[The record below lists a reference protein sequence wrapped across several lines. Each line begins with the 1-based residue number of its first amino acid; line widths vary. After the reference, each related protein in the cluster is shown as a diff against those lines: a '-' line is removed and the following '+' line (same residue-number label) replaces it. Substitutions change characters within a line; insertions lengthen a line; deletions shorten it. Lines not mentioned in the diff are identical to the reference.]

1 MRGSSPLRWLLIA
14 ALLAAYCV
22 AGFSRISF
30 DVEILKLLPTHL
42 RQVQGLS
49 LFLEHFSLPDEV
61 MLTIEAAD
69 AEIADQAATDLAAH
83 LHAQPALVRRA
94 VERAP
99 WEDSP
104 QQLSEF
110 LAFAL
115 LNQPPG
121 KIREMKARLAPDA
134 VEATLSDSVEKL
146 GASIAPLE
154 VAMLS
159 YDPLGLASPLEFDR
173 LMPSGAQSEFSSADG
188 TFRVIYVQSA
198 RPFANYRDNIA
209 WLRDLKQTCAEW
221 NAGRNVTLGFTGEP
235 AFVADISGSM
245 HHDMA
250 TSGGVTLAL
259 IAVIFWFC
267 FRRAHPLF
275 ALQGMLVLTFLLSL
289 ATAGLFLD
297 ELTVIGVGFASIMIG
312 LSVDYGYFVYQSS
325 RHHDGTVREL
335 QWSCL
340 QNVMW
345 TAGTTAAAFI
355 ALKASSLPGI
365 SQLGTLVGIGVIVGA
380 AVMLGIFA
388 PISMRLKAPVAEST
402 FDRFFASRRG
412 TATGGWITLS
422 LIVGLAATLAVKGFP
437 RLDFSAESL
446 RPRVS
451 GAHDAMDRV
460 YTHLA
465 DGRNLLSL
473 IVTGESE
480 DEVYARL
487 HAAEARL
494 GGARSFTSPL
504 AIWPHTTHQRENLAA
519 LLPLAAELP
528 RLREAVAAAGFKEE
542 AFGLA
547 EAIIQQW
554 SGWQNAQLP
563 VWPQNDAGR
572 WILRRIAQQADGQ
585 FYALGMV
592 HPKPGEESALVAA
605 VESEGIYLVSWSQL
619 GRELARVIPG
629 EFSRVIIGL
638 VAIVLVL
645 LALAFRSVRAVLIFS
660 AATALTFAALLGAMS
675 LFGIKWNLFN
685 LAAILLLLGTGIDYS
700 ILMLLAL
707 RRNGG
712 DVAAAH
718 RSLGL
723 VIFLCSTSSIAGF
736 GTIGWANHI
745 GLASLGI
752 TCALGLTFAALIALF
767 LLPYAWRW
775 GAKREQVTIEGSAA
789 PQRSDL

>member
-1 MRGSSPLRWLLIA
+1 MRGSSSLRWLLVA

-49 LFLEHFSLPDEV
+49 LFLEHFSLPEEV
-61 MLTIEAAD
+61 MLTVEAAE
-69 AEIADQAATDLAAH
+69 AETADQAATDLAAH
-83 LHAQPALVRRA
+83 LRAQPALVQRA

-104 QQLSEF
+104 QQLAEF

-115 LNQPPG
+115 LNQPPE
-121 KIREMKARLAPDA
+121 KIREMKARLAPD
-134 VEATLSDSVEKL
+134 VVGATLGDSIEKL

-159 YDPLGLASPLEFDR
+159 YDPLGLTSPLEFDR
-173 LMPSGAQSEFSSADG
+173 LIPSGAQSEFSSADG
-188 TFRVIYVQSA
+188 TFRVIYVRSA
-198 RPFANYRDNIA
+198 RVFHNYRDNIA
-209 WLRDLKQTCAEW
+209 WLNELKQTCAEW
-221 NAGRNVTLGFTGEP
+221 NAGKKVTLGFTGEP
-235 AFVADISGSM
+235 AFVADIAGSM
-245 HHDMA
+245 HRDMA

-259 IAVIFWFC
+259 IAAIFWFC

-325 RHHDGTVREL
+325 RHHTGTTGEL
-335 QWSCL
+335 QWRCL
-340 QNVMW
+340 RNVMW

-355 ALKASSLPGI
+355 TLNASSLPGI

-380 AVMLGIFA
+380 AVMLGIFT
-388 PISMRLKAPVAEST
+388 PISLRLKAPMADSAIE
-402 FDRFFASRRG
+402 RFFASPRK
-412 TATGGWITLS
+412 TAVGGWLTLA
-422 LIVGLAATLAVKGFP
+422 LMLGLTATLAVKGLP
-437 RLDFSAESL
+437 RFDFSAESL

-451 GAHDAMDRV
+451 GAYDAMDRV

-465 DGRNLLSL
+465 DDRNLLSL
-473 IVTGESE
+473 IVTGTSE
-480 DEVYARL
+480 DEVYSRL
-487 HAAEARL
+487 QAAETRL
-494 GGARSFTSPL
+494 GGASSFTTPL
-504 AIWPHTTHQRENLAA
+504 AIWPQSAHQRENLAT
-519 LLPLAAELP
+519 LVPLAAELP
-528 RLREAVAAAGFKEE
+528 RLRQAVIAAGFKEE

-547 EAIIQQW
+547 EAVFNKW
-554 SGWQNAQLP
+554 SAWAEARLP
-563 VWPQNDAGR
+563 VWPQNDASR
-572 WILRRIAQQADGQ
+572 WILRRIARQADGK
-585 FYALGMV
+585 FFALGIV

-605 VESEGIYLVSWSQL
+605 VESEGVYLASWSQL
-619 GRELARVIPG
+619 GRELGHVIPR
-629 EFSRVIIGL
+629 EFESVIAGLIG
-638 VAIVLVL
+638 IVLLL
-645 LALAFRSVRAVLIFS
+645 LAIAFRSVRAVLIFIG
-660 AATALTFAALLGAMS
+660 ATALTFAALLGAMS
-675 LFGIKWNLFN
+675 LFGLKWNLFN

-712 DVAAAH
+712 DVADAH

-723 VIFLCSTSSIAGF
+723 VIFLCSTSSIVGF

-767 LLPYAWRW
+767 LLPFAWRW
-775 GAKREQVTIEGSAA
+775 SAKREQVAIEGRAA
-789 PQRSDL
+789 PERPDL